1 MFDYFKLK
9 MREHTY
15 EAPFFNSPYSIY
27 RGPPSPEVD
36 AAWEAIEYPAMM
48 HFSREEIIRLGKDPD
63 ATAKLPKEWGSLPPA
78 QSSAIELTIPPGYG
92 DDRYFGVLDGQHL
105 IHCVNLL
112 RQWSHFDYYF
122 PKYSPQSRAPPLAS
136 AHKDHCVAVLLEHLT
151 CQPSLN
157 VFTYYWMETQP
168 DPYPNFEINR
178 KCQNHDDL
186 LEWQKEREI
195 AQEFRDLHFDRPE
208 WAKYRPADP
217 QLEKIDSWVWNGS
230 API

>member
-1 MFDYFKLK
+1 MH
-9 MREHTY
+9 EHTY

-36 AAWEAIEYPAMM
+36 AAWEAIEYPAQM
-48 HFSREEIIRLGKDPD
+48 HFSREEIIKLGKDPE
-63 ATAKLPKEWGSLPPA
+63 AAAKLPEEWG
-78 QSSAIELTIPPGYG
+78 YG
-92 DDRYFGVLDGQHL
+92 ADRYFGVLDGQHL

-122 PKYSPQSRAPPLAS
+122 PKYTPQSQAPPLAS

-157 VFTYYWMETQP
+157 VFTYYWMEGQP

-178 KCQNHDDL
+178 KCQNHRDL
-186 LEWQKEREI
+186 LEWQREREV
-195 AQEFRDLHFDRPE
+195 APEFRELSFERPE
-208 WAKYRPADP
+208 GAKVRPADP
-217 QLEKIDSWVWNGS
+217 RLAMVEGWVWNGS